1 MKIESLSSKINY
13 KNISHAYLFECD
25 GSNISHQKI
34 DNFIKQIL
42 CTQKKENFQFCD
54 NCKSCLSFNSEANPD
69 FLKLSPIGTEMI
81 GIGTLRGDN
90 DLNRGVINLLNET
103 PLLSEAKVVKINNAD
118 LLTDE
123 AQNYLLKILEEP
135 SKNSYIFL
143 ISSRPYRLKKT
154 ILSRVTRINITPD
167 NPLEVF
173 KEKKVD
179 RFFSELI
186 HKEFDVSIM
195 SEEELNF
202 LLTIFDETLNSL
214 ETYNFSKKTIID
226 SWNDEYLNFR
236 LNILKHSIFITLS
249 KKIEDQSYTDKTIF
263 SNIQQERLFIFLEE
277 LISIQALMANKVAIN
292 KKIQLDS
299 IFDLV

>member
-1 MKIESLSSKINY
+1 
-13 KNISHAYLFECD
+13 
-25 GSNISHQKI
+25 
-34 DNFIKQIL
+34 
-42 CTQKKENFQFCD
+42 
-54 NCKSCLSFNSEANPD
+54 
-69 FLKLSPIGTEMI
+69 MI

-90 DLNRGVINLLNET
+90 DLNRGIINLLNET

-154 ILSRVTRINITPD
+154 ILSRVTRINIAPD
-167 NPLEVF
+167 NSLEVF
-173 KEKKVD
+173 KGKKVD

-186 HKEFDVSIM
+186 NKEFDVSIM

-236 LNILKHSIFITLS
+236 LNILKHSLFITLS

>member
-1 MKIESLSSKINY
+1 M
-13 KNISHAYLFECD
+13 
-25 GSNISHQKI
+25 
-34 DNFIKQIL
+34 
-42 CTQKKENFQFCD
+42 
-54 NCKSCLSFNSEANPD
+54 
-69 FLKLSPIGTEMI
+69 
-81 GIGTLRGDN
+81 
-90 DLNRGVINLLNET
+90 
-103 PLLSEAKVVKINNAD
+103 
-118 LLTDE
+118 
-123 AQNYLLKILEEP
+123 
-135 SKNSYIFL
+135 
-143 ISSRPYRLKKT
+143 
-154 ILSRVTRINITPD
+154 SRVTRINIAPD
-167 NPLEVF
+167 NSLEVF

>member
-1 MKIESLSSKINY
+1 M
-13 KNISHAYLFECD
+13 
-25 GSNISHQKI
+25 
-34 DNFIKQIL
+34 
-42 CTQKKENFQFCD
+42 
-54 NCKSCLSFNSEANPD
+54 
-69 FLKLSPIGTEMI
+69 
-81 GIGTLRGDN
+81 
-90 DLNRGVINLLNET
+90 
-103 PLLSEAKVVKINNAD
+103 
-118 LLTDE
+118 TDE

-154 ILSRVTRINITPD
+154 ILSRVTRINIAP
-167 NPLEVF
+167 NNSLEVF

-249 KKIEDQSYTDKTIF
+249 KKLKIKATQIKLYFLIF
-263 SNIQQERLFIFLEE
+263 SRRGYL
-277 LISIQALMANKVAIN
+277 S
-292 KKIQLDS
+292 S
-299 IFDLV
+299 